1 MGSSIFFIAVFLLPL
16 PWSWVTSRTDRWLVP
31 TKRRWLACEKDLL
44 PTPVLPGAPTDP
56 TVSHKNQE
64 LATQICR
71 FPHPLPPRYASAPKL
86 SPWLVPSPLHQGLP
100 PCPTPSHQGIHP
112 WLMLSPLRQEL
123 SCGVEGVFSL
133 SQRCFTVGPPV
144 SVHPPPRWPY
154 CIFTSFCLLDLSPR
168 PTAFWLLSLQPMFNC
183 SNS

>member
-44 PTPVLPGAPTDP
+44 PTPVLPGAPP
-56 TVSHKNQE
+56 TLPCSTKTKSLQLRSADSPIHSH
-64 LATQICR
+64 
-71 FPHPLPPRYASAPKL
+71 PDMPLAPKL

-133 SQRCFTVGPPV
+133 SQRCFTVGPLA
-144 SVHPPPRWPY
+144 SVCWLPRWPY